1 MNVETALSDLRVAV
15 GEQSFIPGPVESR
28 GPDAHL
34 AVILEQLNADI
45 DAFVANV
52 PGMPFKESRDFA
64 LTQTAEGTPQDL
76 LMGLRDQAPAEV
88 RMRGD

>member
-34 AVILEQLNADI
+34 AVILKQLNADI
-45 DAFVANV
+45 YAFVANV
-52 PGMPFKESRDFA
+52 PGMPFEKPRDLA

-76 LMGLRDQAPAEV
+76 LWGPRDHAPTEV